1 MANARE
7 RLTHLVELASQ
18 SAPEKSRALALEL
31 CDLLLDWPEDYS
43 PAMRVPFEALME
55 KVVRGLDPTTRKLV
69 AARLASSTAT
79 PIDLLNGFFFDVPAE
94 LKQSILA
101 RNDVADST
109 PESGIRDNDAEAMLL
124 DATRADGDSDFSN
137 LLGKCFALDRAA
149 AELVASDARAFA
161 IVCRGSLFARATY
174 SSVSLLRF
182 GAYPVSAEVDYAHL
196 DLFDDIPPN
205 AASRMLQYW
214 RSHSDVPAAAE
225 VDMQAA

>member
-43 PAMRVPFEALME
+43 AAMRAPFEALVE
-55 KVVRGLDPTTRKLV
+55 KVVRGLDPATRKLV
-69 AARLASSTAT
+69 AARLASSAAT
-79 PIDLLNGFFFDVPAE
+79 PVDLLNGFFFDVPTE
-94 LKQSILA
+94 MKQTILA
-101 RNDVADST
+101 RNDLADS
-109 PESGIRDNDAEAMLL
+109 PLEAVAHGDNAESVLL
-124 DATRADGDSDFSN
+124 EATRASANSDFVS
-137 LLGKCFALDRAA
+137 LLRKCLAIDSTA
-149 AELVASDARAFA
+149 AELVANDARAFA
-161 IVCRGSLFARATY
+161 IVCKGAQFNRATW

-182 GAYPVSAEVDYAHL
+182 GAHPVSIEADYAHL

-205 AASRMLQYW
+205 AASRMLRYW
-214 RSHSDVPAAAE
+214 RRHSDAPVAAE